1 MKTYNIELPA
11 EFRSGNSVPVERA
24 TITRERMTE
33 ILQDALEAD
42 RKRIAN
48 AISDRYDNVEAGNVN
63 RDPYHSGMATAYDIA
78 EQIVLG
84 EMEK

>member
-1 MKTYNIELPA
+1 MNTHEIKLPPLPEPA
-11 EFRSGNSVPVERA
+11 WVDGEPYWYDRHMEAYARA
-24 TITRERMTE
+24 
-33 ILQDALEAD
+33 AVAAD

-84 EMEK
+84 ELEK